1 MAGIFS
7 ILHPNLR
14 PEMMF
19 NDTYLWIAQIV
30 AAALF
35 GLAGAMKTTLSPEN
49 LVSKGMSWAGRYPAG
64 SVKIVGWIEILGAC
78 GLIFPQLWNIM
89 PVLTPLSAFGC
100 AMIMLLA
107 ALDHLK
113 QGEHKN
119 IVINFILLALFVYIG
134 WGRLFL

>member
-35 GLAGAMKTTLSPEN
+35 GLAGAMKTILS
-49 LVSKGMSWAGRYPAG
+49 R
-64 SVKIVGWIEILGAC
+64 
-78 GLIFPQLWNIM
+78 F
-89 PVLTPLSAFGC
+89 
-100 AMIMLLA
+100 
-107 ALDHLK
+107 
-113 QGEHKN
+113 
-119 IVINFILLALFVYIG
+119 
-134 WGRLFL
+134 RLH

>member
-64 SVKIVGWIEILGAC
+64 SVKIVGWVEILGAM
-78 GLIFPQLWNIM
+78 GLIFPQLWNIA
-89 PVLTPLSAFGC
+89 PVLTPLSALGC
-100 AMIMLLA
+100 AIIMLLA
-107 ALDHLK
+107 AIDHLK
-113 QGEHKN
+113 NGENKN
-119 IVINFILLALFVYIG
+119 IFMNIVLLALCIYIAR
-134 WGRLFL
+134 GRMF